1 MAVVAGEK
9 REYGHAIVN
18 LKQHKLFGGL
28 GSELEV
34 WMSHGKSREILRSLI
49 IAKKVG
55 DKLSHLPDSFLAIAS
70 TKNSPFAGIG
80 RTTLFKEKI
89 KQ

>member
-1 MAVVAGEK
+1 MAGEK
-9 REYGHAIVN
+9 REYGHAIVDI
-18 LKQHKLFGGL
+18 KQHRLFGGL

-34 WMSHGKSREILRSLI
+34 WMSHGKSREILRSLF

-80 RTTLFKEKI
+80 RTTLFRRRLNNS
-89 KQ
+89 